1 MNTQHTA
8 VDTVRPVL
16 HYTARNTWL
25 NDPNGLI
32 FHGGLYHLYYQNN
45 PLGSTW
51 GNMSWGHATSRDLF
65 TWTEQDLAIRVDAHE
80 EIFSGSIV
88 FDSNNTSGL
97 GTTLQPPLVAIYTS
111 AYTKAS
117 PHSGLQAQSL
127 AYSLDGGYTW
137 EKYVD
142 NPVLNRNSADF
153 RDPKVFRYDTGTES
167 FWVMV
172 AVEAVDHTVV
182 LYRSE
187 DLTAWQYLS
196 SFGPANA
203 TGGIWECPDLF
214 SLPVDGDPENLKWVL
229 VVNLNPG
236 GPNNGSAGQYFVGD
250 FDGTTFTSHTTV
262 TNGLQDPARL
272 GEYQWLDWGRDYYA
286 AVSFNDVPDGRRIMV
301 GWMNNWDYANETPT
315 GPWRSQMALPREVE
329 LATTDGQPRLIQRPI
344 AEMSTHFG
352 PTPFLNSSALPI
364 TAGTHLLEADGPV
377 LLLEAEFTAGTA
389 MEFGLIVREGAAEG
403 TRIGIT
409 PALGQISVD
418 RNNSG
423 QVDFHSAFPSIDSA
437 PIVETAGKYTLTVVV
452 DHCSVEVFAQ
462 AGTVSLAE
470 LIFPL
475 EESTGVSVYSTD
487 GTATLERLRI
497 YAPQEPQPELVKSS
511 NHSGTP
517 ARS

>member
-65 TWTEQDLAIRVDAHE
+65 TWTEQDIAIGVDAHE

-88 FDSNNTSGL
+88 FDARNTSGL
-97 GTTLQPPLVAIYTS
+97 GATLQPPLVAIYTS

-117 PHSGLQAQSL
+117 AHAGLQAQSL

-137 EKYVD
+137 KKYAN

-153 RDPKVFRYDTGTES
+153 RDPKVFRYDSGLES

-172 AVEAVDHTVV
+172 AVEAVEHTVV
-182 LYRSE
+182 LYRSA
-187 DLTAWQYLS
+187 DLKAWQYLS

-214 SLPVDGDPENLKWVL
+214 PLPLDGDSLTVKWVL
-229 VVNLNPG
+229 SVNMNPG
-236 GPNNGSAGQYFVGD
+236 GPNGGSAGQYFVGH
-250 FDGTTFTSHTTV
+250 FDGKIFTSETTV
-262 TNGLQDPARL
+262 DTGADTQGQL
-272 GEYQWLDWGRDYYA
+272 EKYQWLDWGRDYYA

-315 GPWRSQMALPREVE
+315 VPWRSQMALPRAVE
-329 LATTDGQPRLIQRPI
+329 LATIDGQPRLIQRP
-344 AEMSTHFG
+344 APEMCTHFG
-352 PTPFLNSSALPI
+352 PALLLNSDAVPI
-364 TAGTHLLEADGPV
+364 PEGTHPLEADGPV
-377 LLLEAEFTAGTA
+377 LLIEAEFAPGTA
-389 MEFGLIVREGAAEG
+389 TEFGFIVRKGTDEG
-403 TRIGIT
+403 TRIGIA
-409 PALGQISVD
+409 PALGQISID
-418 RNNSG
+418 RQASG
-423 QVDFHSAFPSIDSA
+423 QVDFHGTFPSIDSA
-437 PIVETAGKYTLTVVV
+437 PLVATGGMYTLTVVV
-452 DHCSVEVFAQ
+452 DHCSVEVFAHP
-462 AGTVSLAE
+462 GEVSLAE

-475 EESTGVSVYSTD
+475 DESTGVSVYSIG
-487 GTATLERLRI
+487 GTATLEKLHV
-497 YAPQEPQPELVKSS
+497 YAPKEPSLELGQLA
-511 NHSGTP
+511 NHSGDS
-517 ARS
+517 ARG